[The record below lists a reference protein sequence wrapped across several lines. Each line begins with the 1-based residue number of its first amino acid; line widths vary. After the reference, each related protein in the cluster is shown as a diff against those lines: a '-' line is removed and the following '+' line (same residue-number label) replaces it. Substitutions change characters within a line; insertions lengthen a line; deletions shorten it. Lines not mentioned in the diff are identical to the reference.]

1 MDSII
6 RDMCDLTIDN
16 YRKVKE
22 TFRYDGEYINHFA
35 SLIYSNIAKEIPD
48 KKIKEV
54 RTQIKDRT
62 SRMSC
67 FRGDILYILSFLLGQ
82 EKNTDKCIE
91 EVITTYDK
99 LIEAGFRESQYLVLS
114 AYSLVKYGDFKNR
127 FSDIYRMK
135 EIYNI
140 MKERY
145 DNVTNDEDYLECA
158 LLALNKV
165 DDCDVTDWMDIIFD
179 SVAEL
184 DMFSRNSVQ
193 GLTMALLLNKSTSA
207 LYTIHELLIEFEER
221 DMKISHQFLP
231 LLGVVAGYDT
241 PSKYVDEVKEV
252 IDYLCEEES
261 LYEFYMDKSF
271 RTFIAIAL
279 VEFSKNIKEERYL
292 NELLSI
298 GVYSFLVSK
307 NQGVFKEILA

>member
-6 RDMCDLTIDN
+6 TDMCDLTIDN
-16 YRKVKE
+16 YRQVKE
-22 TFRYDGEYINHFA
+22 NLRYDGEYINHFS
-35 SLIYSNIAKEIPD
+35 SLVYSNIGKEIPT
-48 KKIKEV
+48 KKVKEI
-54 RTQIKDRT
+54 RTLIKDKT
-62 SRMSC
+62 SRMSY
-67 FRGDILYILSFLLGQ
+67 FRGDILYILSFLLGK
-82 EKNTDKCIE
+82 EKNINRFIE
-91 EVITTYDK
+91 EIIDTYDQ

-114 AYSLVKYGDFKNR
+114 AYSLVKYGDEKNR
-127 FSDIYRMK
+127 FSHIYRMK
-135 EIYNI
+135 EIYDI
-140 MKERY
+140 MKDRY
-145 DNVTNDEDYLECA
+145 DNVTNDEDYLECT
-158 LLALNKV
+158 LLALNNV
-165 DDCDVTDWMDIIFD
+165 DDCDITDWMDVIFE

-193 GLTMALLLNKSTSA
+193 GLTMALLLNKNPSA

-231 LLGVVAGYDT
+231 LLGAIAGYDT
-241 PSKYVDEVKEV
+241 PSNYVDEVKAV
-252 IDYLCEEES
+252 IDYLCEEEA

-292 NELLSI
+292 NELLAI

-307 NQGVFKEILA
+307 NQGVFSEILA